1 MVTFESLLAQYG
13 AWFESVGVFLV
24 TLLAVSLLGHLT
36 VRPAVSR
43 VLTARNPNN
52 PTLVNAL
59 EQYTTVLFVIVAI
72 PLATTAAGFGGLV
85 AGSTMIVAAG
95 TLAVGVAGQDV
106 IGNLVSGL
114 FLVADPDFNVGD
126 YIEWNGEAGTVERID
141 LRVTRVRTPADEV
154 LTVPNTQLST
164 NAIRTPF
171 SRGKYRLTE
180 RVLVGYDTDLDTA
193 TEVLLDAA
201 DADDRLASDP
211 EPVVHVTSLGENAI
225 ELSARVWVDDPR
237 TADVPNVDSAF
248 ATRVKRRLQAADV
261 SLAPASAQRVDG
273 RLDVSME
280 GER

>member
-1 MVTFESLLAQYG
+1 MTLESLLSQYHE
-13 AWFESVGVFLV
+13 WFESVGLFLA
-24 TLLAVSLLGHLT
+24 TLVVVSLLGHLL

-43 VLTARNPNN
+43 VVTARNPNN

-59 EQYTTVLFVIVAI
+59 EQYTTVLFVVVAI
-72 PLATTAAGFGGLV
+72 PIATAAAGFGGLV
-85 AGSTMIVAAG
+85 AGSTVIVAAG

-126 YIEWNGEAGTVERID
+126 YIEWNDESGTVERID

-164 NAIRTPF
+164 NAIRNPF

-180 RVLVGYDTDLDTA
+180 RVLVGYDADLDTA
-193 TEVLLDAA
+193 TDAILDAA
-201 DADDRLASDP
+201 DEDDRLATDP
-211 EPVVHVTSLGENAI
+211 EPTVHVTSLGGNAV
-225 ELSARVWVDDPR
+225 ELAARVWVDDPR
-237 TADVPNVDSAF
+237 SANVADVDSSF
-248 ATRVKRRLQAADV
+248 ATRVKNRLQAADV
-261 SLAPASAQRVDG
+261 PIAPASQQAVSG

>member
-1 MVTFESLLAQYG
+1 MTFESLLAQYG

>member
-1 MVTFESLLAQYG
+1 MTFESLLSQYS
-13 AWFESVGVFLV
+13 AWFESVGRFLL
-24 TLLAVSLLGHLT
+24 TLFAVSLLGHLL

-43 VLTARNPNN
+43 VVTARNPNN

-59 EQYTTVLFVIVAI
+59 EQYTTVLFVIIAI
-72 PLATTAAGFGGLV
+72 PLATAAAGFGGLV
-85 AGSTMIVAAG
+85 AGSTMIVAAA
-95 TLAVGVAGQDV
+95 TLALGVAGQDV

-126 YIEWNGEAGTVERID
+126 YIEWNSESGTVERID

-164 NAIRTPF
+164 NAIRNPF

-193 TEVLLDAA
+193 TDVLVDAA
-201 DADDRLASDP
+201 RADDRIASDP

-225 ELSARVWVDDPR
+225 ELSARVWVENPR
-237 TADVPNVDSAF
+237 SANVANVDSEF
-248 ATRVKRRLQAADV
+248 ATRVKRRLQDADV
-261 SLAPASAQRVDG
+261 TLAPASAQRVDG

-280 GER
+280 DGI

>member
-1 MVTFESLLAQYG
+1 MTLGSLLSQYSE
-13 AWFESVGVFLV
+13 WFESAALFCG
-24 TLLAVSLLGHLT
+24 TLLAVSLLGHLV
-36 VRPAVSR
+36 VRPMVSR
-43 VLTARNPNN
+43 VVAARNRNN

-59 EQYTTVLFVIVAI
+59 EQYTTVLFVVAAI
-72 PLATTAAGFGGLV
+72 PLATAAAGFGGLV

-126 YIEWNGEAGTVERID
+126 YIEWNDEAGTVERID

-164 NAIRTPF
+164 NAIRNPF

-180 RVLVGYDTDLDTA
+180 RVLVGYDTDLDAA
-193 TEVLLDAA
+193 TEVILDAA
-201 DADDRLASDP
+201 SDDDRLAS
-211 EPVVHVTSLGENAI
+211 EPAPAVHVTSLGENAI

-237 TADVPNVDSAF
+237 SANVANVDSAF
-248 ATRVKRRLQAADV
+248 ARRVKRRLQAADV
-261 SLAPASAQRVDG
+261 SLAPASQQAVSG
-273 RLDVSME
+273 TLDVSME